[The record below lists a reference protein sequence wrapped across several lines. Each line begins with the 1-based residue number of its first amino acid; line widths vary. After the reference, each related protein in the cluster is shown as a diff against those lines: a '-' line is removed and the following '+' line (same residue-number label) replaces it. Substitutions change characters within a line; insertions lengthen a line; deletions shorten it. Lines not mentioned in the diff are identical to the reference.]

1 MYLCTCE
8 KTAEN
13 GASGSCFRRPFHRTL
28 GKNRVESLS
37 HDKLESQFSFL
48 RLRDF
53 GDRIGA
59 RRDIFIPIVFRTPS
73 LHITQHSLTKV
84 VFEESS
90 KRLIS
95 LGTAWKNHIQ
105 TIITQNVFSETGDFV
120 IILRNVRIILY
131 ANINTLTSGL
141 IAIMYLSKL
150 IWTVCNI
157 SRPFWIE

>member
-37 HDKLESQFSFL
+37 HDKLESQFSFP

-53 GDRIGA
+53 GDGIGA
-59 RRDIFIPIVFRTPS
+59 RRDVFIPIVFRTPS
-73 LHITQHSLTKV
+73 LHVAQHSQAKV

-90 KRLIS
+90 KGLIL
-95 LGTAWKNHIQ
+95 LGAVSEDHVP
-105 TIITQNVFSETGDFV
+105 TIKAPNVFNETGDFV
-120 IILRNVRIILY
+120 IVLLNIRI
-131 ANINTLTSGL
+131 
-141 IAIMYLSKL
+141 
-150 IWTVCNI
+150 
-157 SRPFWIE
+157 

>member
-37 HDKLESQFSFL
+37 HDKLESQLSFL

-53 GDRIGA
+53 GDGIGA
-59 RRDIFIPIVFRTPS
+59 RRDVFIPIVFRTPS
-73 LHITQHSLTKV
+73 LHIAQHSLAKV

-90 KRLIS
+90 MGLIS
-95 LGTAWKNHIQ
+95 LVTVSEEHVP
-105 TIITQNVFSETGDFV
+105 TIKAKSVFSETGDFV
-120 IILRNVRIILY
+120 IVLLDIRIIIC
-131 ANINTLTSGL
+131 ADVNTLTSGL
-141 IAIMYLSKL
+141 MAI
-150 IWTVCNI
+150 
-157 SRPFWIE
+157 

>member
-53 GDRIGA
+53 GDGIGA

-73 LHITQHSLTKV
+73 LHVAQHSLAKV

-90 KRLIS
+90 KGLIS
-95 LGTAWKNHIQ
+95 LGIVLEDHVP
-105 TIITQNVFSETGDFV
+105 TIKAPSVFNETGDFV
-120 IILRNVRIILY
+120 IVLLNIRIILC
-131 ANINTLTSGL
+131 ADIILL
-141 IAIMYLSKL
+141 RLD
-150 IWTVCNI
+150 
-157 SRPFWIE
+157 

>member
-53 GDRIGA
+53 GDGIGA

-73 LHITQHSLTKV
+73 LHVAQHSLTKV

-90 KRLIS
+90 KGLIS
-95 LGTAWKNHIQ
+95 LGAVSEDHVP
-105 TIITQNVFSETGDFV
+105 TIKAPNVCSETGDFV
-120 IILRNVRIILY
+120 IVLLNIRIILC
-131 ANINTLTSGL
+131 ADVNTLTSGL
-141 IAIMYLSKL
+141 IAILYLSK
-150 IWTVCNI
+150 
-157 SRPFWIE
+157 